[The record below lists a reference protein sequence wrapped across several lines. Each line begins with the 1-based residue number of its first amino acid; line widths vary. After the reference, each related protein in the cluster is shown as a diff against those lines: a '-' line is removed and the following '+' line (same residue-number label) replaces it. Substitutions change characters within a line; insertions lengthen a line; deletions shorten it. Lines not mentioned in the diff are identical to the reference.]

1 MKKNYNFNKDPKQLS
16 DADISKHMDFDSVLN
31 NAAAKVDPGIPKNT
45 RRPKFR
51 WLKAVAGAA
60 AAILAGALLF
70 FGGIGQKD
78 KVSVKNEVVIETPYV
93 DPPFKNI
100 KPVFAS
106 HKIKNAKGG
115 VYEFESGSKVIV
127 PDNAFVDKDGKPVKG
142 KVDIKFREFH
152 DYVDFFMSGI
162 PMEYDSNGTKYI
174 LESAGMIEIY
184 GEKNG
189 ERVEIAPDKSIAVE
203 LVSNIEI
210 PNVNVKP
217 NFNIYRL
224 DTEKRN
230 WDYRGVD
237 KIEFVKPKTDKF
249 RNDTTYTS
257 VFDENGDIVGQKMA
271 IISTDPRQAQ
281 ISQIEQRG
289 KTELAQIERSIPKPV
304 APIKPKKENGSDL
317 VFDFDFETAKI
328 TDRVRQYEEETL
340 VNQAQ
345 NELIEMKEKYGEV
358 LWQVSPRN
366 GAFDESKMEKRFA
379 DVVINKVNNI
389 DFEITLSNPTEE
401 VKFLANPVL
410 SGENYEEAM
419 QAFSAEFAKY
429 EQEVAARESRL
440 ATLKGDLNER
450 INAEKAAVDKSYEE
464 KMAIY
469 KKNGRDDLV
478 SGEMIKQKVINRF
491 EVSSFGVWNCDRPLP
506 YYMSRVKGD
515 FVDKKN
521 KLFNNKPAFMVD
533 KSRNTV
539 SKFYTKKDKDVVYNK
554 DSDNIMWLVT
564 KENKLAVYRP
574 EKFKDLEREGQ
585 GKVKFVLDVV
595 DEEIDDEDDV
605 RRILRF

>member
-1 MKKNYNFNKDPKQLS
+1 MKKNYNFNKDPKNLS
-16 DADISKHMDFDSVLN
+16 DADISKHMDFDSVLK
-31 NAAAKVDPGIPKNT
+31 NAGAKADPGIPKNK
-45 RRPKFR
+45 RRPKMR

-70 FGGIGQKD
+70 FGGIGKKD
-78 KVSVKNEVVIETPYV
+78 KVNVQNEVVIETPYV

-106 HKIKNAKGG
+106 RKFKNSKGG

-127 PDNAFVDKDGKPVKG
+127 PDNAFVHKDGKPVKG

-184 GEKNG
+184 GEKDG

-203 LVSNIEI
+203 LISNIEI

-237 KIEFVKPKTDKF
+237 NIEFVKPKA
-249 RNDTTYTS
+249 RLDTTITAI
-257 VFDENGDIVGQKMA
+257 FDENGSVVGNQMTIVNVQTGEVTFNNNSIK
-271 IISTDPRQAQ
+271 
-281 ISQIEQRG
+281 QIE
-289 KTELAQIERSIPKPV
+289 LAKIEASIPKPA
-304 APIKPKKENGSDL
+304 APIKPVKENGSDL

-328 TDRVRQYEEETL
+328 TGRANQYEEEAL

-358 LWQVSPRN
+358 LWQVSPRQ
-366 GAFDESKMEKRFA
+366 GAFDEKKMEKRFA
-379 DVVINKVNNI
+379 DVAIKKINNI
-389 DFEITLSNPTEE
+389 DFEITLSNPAEQVT
-401 VKFLANPVL
+401 FLANPVL
-410 SGENYEEAM
+410 SGENYEQAM
-419 QAFSAEFAKY
+419 QEFSAEFAKY
-429 EQEVAARESRL
+429 EQEVAARESQL
-440 ATLKGDLNER
+440 ATLRGDLNAR
-450 INAEKAAVDKSYEE
+450 LNAEKAAAEKSYEE
-464 KMAIY
+464 AIAIY

-521 KLFNNKPAFMVD
+521 KFFNNKPAFMVD

-574 EKFKDLEREGQ
+574 EKFKNLEREGQ
-585 GKVKFVLDVV
+585 GKVQFVLDVV
-595 DEEIDDEDDV
+595 DEVIEDEDDV
-605 RRILRF
+605 RRILQF

>member
-1 MKKNYNFNKDPKQLS
+1 MKKNYNFNKDPKNLS
-16 DADISKHMDFDSVLN
+16 DADISKHMDFDSVLK
-31 NAAAKVDPGIPKNT
+31 NATAKADPGIPKSK

-70 FGGIGQKD
+70 FGGLGSKD
-78 KVSVKNEVVIETPYV
+78 KVNIENELVIEAPYV
-93 DPPFKNI
+93 NPPFKNI

-106 HKIKNAKGG
+106 HKVKNSKGG

-162 PMEYDSNGTKYI
+162 PMEYDSNGTEYI

-189 ERVEIAPDKSIAVE
+189 ERVEIAPGKSIEVE
-203 LVSNIEI
+203 LISNISI

-224 DTEKRN
+224 DTEKKN
-230 WDYRGVD
+230 WEYNGVD
-237 KIEFVKPKTDKF
+237 RIEYIEDETVKNMIAT
-249 RNDTTYTS
+249 
-257 VFDENGDIVGQKMA
+257 GDGEITPEKMKNLQVKAIQKRGQKELEA
-271 IISTDPRQAQ
+271 IEA
-281 ISQIEQRG
+281 
-289 KTELAQIERSIPKPV
+289 SIPKPK
-304 APIKPKKENGSDL
+304 APIKPIKENGSDL

-328 TDRVRQYEEETL
+328 NSRVNDSEEQTL
-340 VNQAQ
+340 VDQAQ

-366 GAFDESKMEKRFA
+366 GAFDETKMGKRFA
-379 DVVINKVNNI
+379 DVAITKVNNI
-389 DFEITLSNPTEE
+389 DFEITLSNPAEQVT
-401 VKFLANPVL
+401 FLANPVL
-410 SGENYEEAM
+410 SGENYEKALQE
-419 QAFSAEFAKY
+419 FSAEFAKY
-429 EQEVAARESRL
+429 EQELAARESQL
-440 ATLKGDLNER
+440 TTLKGDLNAR
-450 INAEKAAVDKSYEE
+450 LNAEKAAANKSYEE
-464 KMAIY
+464 AIAIY

-491 EVSSFGVWNCDRPLP
+491 EVSTFGIWNCDRPLP
-506 YYMSRVKGD
+506 YYMSRVTGD

-521 KLFNNKPAFMVD
+521 KFLNNKQAFMVD

-539 SKFYTKKDKDVVYNK
+539 SKFYTKKNKDVVYNK
-554 DSDNIMWLVT
+554 QSDNIMWLVT

-574 EKFKDLEREGQ
+574 EQFKEIEREGQ

-595 DEEIDDEDDV
+595 DEVIDDEDDV
-605 RRILRF
+605 RRILQF

>member
-1 MKKNYNFNKDPKQLS
+1 MTSTFQLAHFKNIVMKKNYNFKKDPKNLS
-16 DADISKHMDFDSVLN
+16 DAEISKHMDFDRVLK
-31 NAAAKVDPGIPKNT
+31 NATANTSADPGIPKA
-45 RRPKFR
+45 RKRPKLR

-70 FGGIGQKD
+70 FGGIGKKD
-78 KVSVKNEVVIETPYV
+78 KINVENEVVIETPYV
-93 DPPFKNI
+93 NPPFKNI

-106 HKIKNAKGG
+106 HKIKNSKGG

-152 DYVDFFMSGI
+152 DYIDFFMSGI
-162 PMEYDSNGTKYI
+162 PMEYDSNGTEYI

-189 ERVEIAPDKSIAVE
+189 ERVEIAPDKSIKVE
-203 LVSNIEI
+203 LVSNIAI

-224 DTEKRN
+224 DEVKRN

-237 KIEFVKPKTDKF
+237 NIEFII
-249 RNDTTYTS
+249 
-257 VFDENGDIVGQKMA
+257 ENEEPETPEKMK
-271 IISTDPRQAQ
+271 AQ
-281 ISQIEQRG
+281 QVDMIEQRG
-289 KTELAQIERSIPKPV
+289 RTALAEIELSIPNPV

-328 TDRVRQYEEETL
+328 TGRRSNIEEENL
-340 VNQAQ
+340 VNDAQ

-366 GAFDESKMEKRFA
+366 GAFDEKKMEKRFA
-379 DVVINKVNNI
+379 DVAIKKINNI
-389 DFEITLSNPTEE
+389 DFEITLSNPTEQ
-401 VKFLANPVL
+401 VTFLANPVL
-410 SGENYEEAM
+410 SGENYEKAL
-419 QAFSAEFAKY
+419 QDFAADFAKY
-429 EQEVAARESRL
+429 EQEVAARESSL
-440 ATLKGDLNER
+440 ATLKGDLNAR
-450 INAEKAAVDKSYEE
+450 LAAEKAAVDKTYEE
-464 KMAIY
+464 RIAIY
-469 KKNGRDDLV
+469 KKNNRDDLV

-491 EVSSFGVWNCDRPLP
+491 EVSAFGIWNCDRPLP

-521 KLFNNKPAFMVD
+521 KFLNNKQAFMVD

-539 SKFYTKKDKDVVYNK
+539 SKFFTKQNKDVIYNK
-554 DSDNIMWLVT
+554 QSDNIMWLVT

-574 EKFKDLEREGQ
+574 EKFKEIEREGE
-585 GKVKFVLDVV
+585 GKVKFVLDIV
-595 DEEIDDEDDV
+595 DEVIDDEEDV